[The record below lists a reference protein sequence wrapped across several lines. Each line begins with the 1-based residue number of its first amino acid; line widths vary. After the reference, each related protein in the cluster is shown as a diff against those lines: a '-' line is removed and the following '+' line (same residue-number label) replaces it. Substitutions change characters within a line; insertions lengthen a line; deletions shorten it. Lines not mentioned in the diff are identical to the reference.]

1 MYLFLFHWV
10 LFIGKSLVDVR
21 NKIDQL
27 KASVTNK
34 QDEMGTELID
44 HLTPLEKYELSQLN

>member
-1 MYLFLFHWV
+1 VYLFLFHWV
-10 LFIGKSLVDVR
+10 LFIGKSLVDAR

-27 KASVTNK
+27 KASVTKK

-44 HLTPLEKYELSQLN
+44 HLTPQEKYELSQLN